1 MIQGESNLKFM
12 WFILAQND
20 DIPSLSTVKNF
31 KLPGLLPPIRVI
43 FCSRFVI
50 VVVILNSLYS
60 K

>member
-43 FCSRFVI
+43 FCPR
-50 VVVILNSLYS
+50 LLLLLLY
-60 K
+60 